1 MVIQMTIRIKPS
13 IDEILNDKKE
23 YEYEYAECPECGSTG
38 LNVYLLADYNST
50 IDEFNKIGI
59 AAWYYSD
66 ALTDYYC
73 DSCDWEGGYPKFR
86 KTRP

>member
-1 MVIQMTIRIKPS
+1 MIRIKPAL
-13 IDEILNDKKE
+13 DEVLDAKE
-23 YEYEYAECPECGSTG
+23 EYPYEYAECPECGCTE

-50 IDEFNKIGI
+50 IDEFNKIDI
-59 AAWYYSD
+59 TTWHYSD

-73 DSCDWEGGYPKFR
+73 SEWDWEGGYPKFR